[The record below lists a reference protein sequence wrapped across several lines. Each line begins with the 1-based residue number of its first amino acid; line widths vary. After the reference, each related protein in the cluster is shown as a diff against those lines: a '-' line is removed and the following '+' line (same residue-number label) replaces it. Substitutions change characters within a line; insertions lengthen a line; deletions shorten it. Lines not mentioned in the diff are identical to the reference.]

1 MKHPTTN
8 LDIKTCLSG
17 AHEPHHFCWDLSAS
31 VNVFFLNYVIHL
43 KSFLQSTYTL
53 SSSLNNSIG

>member
-1 MKHPTTN
+1 MKHLTTN

-17 AHEPHHFCWDLSAS
+17 VHEPHHFCWDLSTS
-31 VNVFFLNYVIHL
+31 VNVIFLNYVIHL
-43 KSFLQSTYTL
+43 SFLQSTYTL